1 MITMGNPR
9 VPAINMIARA
19 LHGRTGSW
27 IFLTYGEHML
37 IVMLIMREV
46 QMPLMQVI
54 NMPLMLDCHM
64 PTFGTVRMDMF
75 SMSVMCHRSFPFQGS
90 ATCPRRQPTWCEC
103 WVLVLPVL
111 SS

>member
-1 MITMGNPR
+1 M
-9 VPAINMIARA
+9 
-19 LHGRTGSW
+19 
-27 IFLTYGEHML
+27 TYGEHML

-54 NMPLMLDCHM
+54 NMPLMLDGHM
-64 PTFGTVRMDMF
+64 PTFGTVHMDMF
-75 SMSVMCHRSFPFQGS
+75 CMCVMCHHFSPFKGAQRAPENS
-90 ATCPRRQPTWCEC
+90 LQPTCCEC